1 MKGALEQAL
10 TSTLYRILE
19 LEPII
24 TLNEARERMLQ
35 VIHAAGMAKLDET
48 SLKETVE
55 SAATRYKRFGVLNPK
70 WMAAHDFYPHFFL
83 VNSPPGSLQQL
94 TEETSRKNDGMSQY
108 ILYGEW
114 DSLLILYGT
123 DREAQ
128 EQLKALSSSYYQ
140 PTYFA
145 AHEVPLL
152 YRYRAIDYR
161 LPTSKVSDE
170 TVNAIALDYDN
181 ESDRE
186 TRKTL
191 EESHILLGPT
201 WKSEDNLSERIQAW
215 VGIKIAGHQVLQGS
229 EVLNRLEQDE
239 SLQTTLVHFFVTT
252 QHPFQYFAK
261 LICNS
266 MEELDRATNAI
277 GYASIGPVRMEGTT
291 LVVTR
296 GMDTIPVIRR
306 SSIRRLA
313 APILDDLEM
322 AARDSVGKLG
332 EDAVDEFNRLNV
344 DGKLQVLSAMRDL
357 AAVTEK
363 PNWDDDKA
371 ARIEKATEAFIRAI
385 ISSSSGAGITG
396 AIMEAAASVE
406 GQAKRLVRVIAEE
419 QYGSD
424 AARIQKELRLASKD
438 LKLLSLGKAVAA
450 LEVVK
455 KHPDFADADKLLDT
469 HWMERAHTF
478 AEQRNQWAHD
488 AVDDRW
494 PMYKIERAKADLIEA
509 IELTRWLSY
518 LTSKLPAPVSG
529 SAVKKK
535 VLAIPTKREGREAGV
550 FVSYSNK
557 DKPFAERLATALRA
571 IGYNV
576 WYADWAIEPGD
587 SIIEKIETGLA
598 EKDTLLILLSPA
610 SISSKWVERE
620 LNSAIMAQ
628 LKGHDVKVIPLLVE
642 ACTVPATIEAV
653 KYIDVPTQGFQ
664 GAFIELM
671 RALER
676 RWNPKTPE

>member
-48 SLKETVE
+48 SLRDTVE

-70 WMAAHDFYPHFFL
+70 WMAAHKFYPHFFL
-83 VNSPPGSLQQL
+83 VNSQPGSLQRL
-94 TEETSRKNDGMSQY
+94 TEETGAKNDGMSQY

-114 DSLLILYGT
+114 DSLIILYGT
-123 DREAQ
+123 DQEAQ
-128 EQLKALSSSYYQ
+128 DQLAALSSSYYQ

-145 AHEVPLL
+145 AREVPLL
-152 YRYRAIDYR
+152 YRYRATEYS
-161 LPTSKVSDE
+161 LPASQVPDE

-181 ESDRE
+181 DSDRE
-186 TRKTL
+186 TRVLL
-191 EESHILLGPT
+191 EKSHILLGPT
-201 WKSEDNLSERIQAW
+201 WKSEDNLFERIQAW
-215 VGIKIAGHQVLQGS
+215 VGIRIAGHQVLKGS
-229 EVLNRLEQDE
+229 EVLKSLEEDE
-239 SLQTTLVHFFVTT
+239 SLQTTLVHFFETT

-261 LICNS
+261 LICSS

-277 GYASIGPVRMEGTT
+277 GYARIGQVRMEGTT

-296 GMDTIPVIRR
+296 GTDTIPIIRR
-306 SSIRRLA
+306 SKIRRLA
-313 APILDDLEM
+313 APIVDDLEM

-363 PNWDDDKA
+363 RNWDDEKA

-406 GQAKRLVRVIAEE
+406 GQAKRLVRVIAEK
-419 QYGSD
+419 QYGRD
-424 AARIQKELRLASKD
+424 TAKIQKELRLASKD
-438 LKLLSLGKAVAA
+438 LTLLSLGKAVTA

-455 KHPDFADADKLLDT
+455 KHADFTFADELLDT
-469 HWMERAHTF
+469 KWMERAHTF
-478 AEQRNQWAHD
+478 AEQRNEWAHD
-488 AVDDRW
+488 DVDDRW
-494 PMYKIERAKADLIEA
+494 PMYKIERAKGDLIEA
-509 IELTRWLSY
+509 IELTRWLSEI
-518 LTSKLPAPVSG
+518 TSKLPAPVSG
-529 SAVKKK
+529 PAAKKQ
-535 VLAIPTKREGREAGV
+535 LAIPPKREGREPGV
-550 FVSYSNK
+550 FVSHTSS
-557 DKPFAERLATALRA
+557 DKRFAERLAIALRA

-587 SIIEKIETGLA
+587 SIIEKIEAGLA
-598 EKDTLLILLSPA
+598 EHDTLLILLSPA
-610 SISSKWVERE
+610 SIKSEWVKRE

-628 LKGHDVKVIPLLVE
+628 LNGHDVKVIPLLVE
-642 ACTVPATIEAV
+642 DCEIPPTLSAV
-653 KYIDVPTQGFQ
+653 KYIDVRPGFQ
-664 GAFIELM
+664 AAFIELM
-671 RALER
+671 STLER
-676 RWNPKTPE
+676 RWRDNPPSTK